1 MTPISEPLAFPAW
14 FFKRNSG
21 FFVGC
26 PSPAPSPPPQLNC
39 FFPFLKEALKW
50 KEGHLG
56 FEMLSLV
63 GLFLSFLFFFKGLLF
78 TCLRVQPC

>member
-1 MTPISEPLAFPAW
+1 MTPISKPLAFPAW

-21 FFVGC
+21 FFVSC
-26 PSPAPSPPPQLNC
+26 PGPVPTPSPQLNY

-56 FEMLSLV
+56 FKMLSLV
-63 GLFLSFLFFFKGLLF
+63 GLFPFFKGLWF
-78 TCLRVQPC
+78 TWLRVQLC